1 MKYHFGNVDGFR
13 KFDLVLHIIK
23 FDASRFLYGRV
34 AIFSV
39 ALEETPMGRK
49 LLPYTPAGCV
59 PEGDWTVI
67 GKYTASSSVVNATL
81 VYKPFNLA
89 TPIAGLQ
96 SYNWV
101 KKTF

>member
-1 MKYHFGNVDGFR
+1 MKYHSGNVDGFL
-13 KFDLVLHIIK
+13 KFDLVLRIIK

-39 ALEETPMGRK
+39 VLEETPTGRK
-49 LLPYTPAGCV
+49 LTYCLTPAGCM

-89 TPIAGLQ
+89 TPIAVL
-96 SYNWV
+96 
-101 KKTF
+101 